1 MIDEE
6 FPPGISLERARGMIE
21 IPAAVSVEDR
31 EEFCPGWLASGIV
44 GALRTLETVDEN
56 ERRDPQRAAVSELRL
71 TLDRFL
77 NSTCGRTL
85 IAQLTDR
92 LWKGF
97 VIEDAIGEAHALRED
112 YDSAEHAL
120 ERVEHYFDEAAA
132 CGHPAAPAHV
142 ASLLPFRIRQVT
154 EREWHEILE
163 DGVPTID
170 REP

>member
-1 MIDEE
+1 MTEVT
-6 FPPGISLERARGMIE
+6 LETAVE
-21 IPAAVSVEDR
+21 TSVVAAEDR
-31 EEFCPGWLASGIV
+31 DEFWLGWLASGVV
-44 GALRTLETVDEN
+44 GALNTLEAVDEN
-56 ERRDPQRAAVSELRL
+56 ERRDPRQTAVSELRL

-77 NSTCGRTL
+77 NSRCGRPL
-85 IAQLTDR
+85 QPELTDR

-97 VIEDAIGEAHALRED
+97 VIEDAFGETHALRED
-112 YDSAEHAL
+112 YDSAKRAL